1 MGWGRRPFSF
11 HLPLGALQ
19 SESVTEPA
27 ARNPFLDVDRL
38 LESSPARPRFNMGWG
53 LGAVLLIALFT
64 TALAGGAPAAARQAV
79 AVGCGLVMLAAIA
92 GMSVFSVYTVRR
104 LRAEHQRVEQI
115 GELVQL
121 RRWADAA
128 MALELYLS
136 QPAATPQLRVQALV
150 FLAPVLA
157 RLERYEDAI
166 AVQTYLIERAGIDPG
181 GSAAMRVGRAM
192 AMLHQDHLF
201 DADRAISELRRSP
214 AAGSAALALVELYR
228 DVKTGHPAEAIE
240 LFEQK
245 RAIFRDQLGH
255 RAADAYALAA
265 RAYDLLGR
273 EADARAAFRS
283 ATLLA
288 PAVEL
293 FRRYPE
299 VNKLSDRFHPAPAPA
314 EAA

>member
-1 MGWGRRPFSF
+1 M
-11 HLPLGALQ
+11 
-19 SESVTEPA
+19 TEPA
-27 ARNPFLDVDRL
+27 AANGFLDVERL

-53 LGAVLLIALFT
+53 LGVILLAALIM
-64 TALAGGAPAAARQAV
+64 TALAGGAPAEARQAV
-79 AVGCGLVMLAAIA
+79 AVLSGLVMLAAIG
-92 GMSVFSVYTVRR
+92 GMCAFSVYTVRR
-104 LRAEHQRVEQI
+104 LRAEQQRVEQI

-121 RRWADAA
+121 RRWPEAA
-128 MALELYLS
+128 MALDAYLS
-136 QPAATPQLRVQALV
+136 RPAGTPQLRVQALAY
-150 FLAPVLA
+150 LAPVLA

-166 AVQTYLIERAGIDPG
+166 TVQTYLIEQAGLDPAG
-181 GSAAMRVGRAM
+181 ATAMRIGRTM
-192 AMLHQDHLF
+192 AMLHEDHLF

-228 DVKTGHPAEAIE
+228 DVKTGHPTEAIE

-245 RAIFRDQLGH
+245 LTTFRDQLGH

-273 EADARAAFRS
+273 EAEARAAFWN

-288 PAVEL
+288 PAIEL

-299 VNKLSDRFHPAPAPA
+299 VKKLSDRFHPAPAPP

>member
-1 MGWGRRPFSF
+1 
-11 HLPLGALQ
+11 
-19 SESVTEPA
+19 
-27 ARNPFLDVDRL
+27 
-38 LESSPARPRFNMGWG
+38 
-53 LGAVLLIALFT
+53 
-64 TALAGGAPAAARQAV
+64 
-79 AVGCGLVMLAAIA
+79 
-92 GMSVFSVYTVRR
+92 
-104 LRAEHQRVEQI
+104 
-115 GELVQL
+115 
-121 RRWADAA
+121 

-166 AVQTYLIERAGIDPG
+166 AVQTYLIEHAGIDPG
-181 GSAAMRVGRAM
+181 GAAAMRVGRAM

-228 DVKTGHPAEAIE
+228 DVKTGHPAEAVEI
-240 LFEQK
+240 FEQK
-245 RAIFRDQLGH
+245 LTTFRDQLGH

-273 EADARAAFRS
+273 EADARAAFRN

-288 PAVEL
+288 PSIEL

-299 VNKLSDRFHPAPAPA
+299 VRKLSDRFHPAPAPP